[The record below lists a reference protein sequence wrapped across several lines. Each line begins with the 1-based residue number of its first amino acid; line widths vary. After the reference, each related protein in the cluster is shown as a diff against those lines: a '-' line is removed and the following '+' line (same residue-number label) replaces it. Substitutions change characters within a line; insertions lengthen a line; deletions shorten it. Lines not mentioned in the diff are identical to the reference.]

1 MNLSE
6 LRRSIKNLSDYS
18 PELIDYDNQLDD
30 IINDAYNNVW
40 REKRWNFADH
50 TLFENIYP
58 DLNQA
63 TADLTGLITASIV
76 DGQRNVV
83 FSGPIKILISKRDVW
98 EGNIL
103 EIDSREYTIVKIIS
117 ETELAVDE
125 PIRTLDGSA
134 TKALISDWVIKA
146 RYYRLP
152 EDCIEILSIAHRDV
166 PTGNAGTGRVQP
178 PYGKLEALSPRLDAE
193 LGLRQ
198 DYTSNYAEAYIPISP
213 IHVPN
218 AEKQTISF
226 NQVAEDSGLGDLIQG
241 TWYEMAWAFLAPDGS
256 VGPLSQSITFQIP
269 IDPQFPTLFYSADFT
284 FRTFD
289 DKIVIS
295 KNTTYSAGPGTQRPL
310 EGLRKKLYYNQYFDP
325 TNGVRLGRPLWR
337 ELIQG
342 SQTNIAGPVVNAN
355 SIDNPFTA
363 DDIEGSV
370 TITNKDSFD
379 PGTRQYLEFD
389 GQYLRYR
396 LYPRPSQSDF
406 TYNFTSVTSATPL
419 REQEFFRRLELR
431 YHRKPIPLIASTD
444 TPEMPFEFHN
454 IIVYRALDDLLMKNG
469 DHQAAS
475 YYRKKYEDQVKS
487 LEKRYVVF
495 LDINYQKGS
504 FGISGGRIV
513 SDYNSLRKLN

>member
-40 REKRWNFADH
+40 RAKRWNFAE
-50 TLFENIYP
+50 TTFFQNIFP

-63 TADLTGLITASIV
+63 TADPTGTITASIV

-83 FSGPIKILISKRDVW
+83 FSAPIKILISQRDVW

-103 EIDSREYTIVKIIS
+103 EVDSREYTIVKIIS

-125 PIRTLDGSA
+125 PIRTLDGAA
-134 TKALISDWVIKA
+134 TKASIDDWVIKV

-152 EDCIEILSIAHRDV
+152 EDCMEILSLAHRDV
-166 PTGNAGTGRVQP
+166 PTGSGGSLP
-178 PYGKLEALSPRLDAE
+178 PYGKLLALSPRHEAE

-198 DYTSNYAEAYIPISP
+198 DYTANWAEAYIPISP
-213 IHVPN
+213 IQVPN
-218 AEKQTISF
+218 AEKQTVAF
-226 NQVAEDSGLGDLIQG
+226 NQVAAESGLGDLVQG
-241 TWYEMAWAFLAPDGS
+241 TWYEMAWAFQAPDGS
-256 VGPLSQSITFQIP
+256 VGPLSEPITFQIP
-269 IDPQFPTLFYSADFT
+269 TDAQNPGLFYNVSFT

-289 DKIVIS
+289 DKIVRS
-295 KNTTYSAGPGTQRPL
+295 KNTTYAAGPGTQRPL

-337 ELIQG
+337 ELVQG
-342 SQTNIAGPVVNAN
+342 TQTNIAGPVVNTN
-355 SIDNPFTA
+355 DIDNPITA
-363 DDIEGSV
+363 DDTQGSI
-370 TITNKDSFD
+370 TIANKDSFD

-396 LYPRPSQSDF
+396 LYPRPTQSDF
-406 TYNFTSVTSATPL
+406 TYNFTAVAVSSPL
-419 REQEFFRRLELR
+419 RNQEFFRRLELR

-454 IIVYRALDDLLMKNG
+454 VIVYRALDDLLMKNG
-469 DHQAAS
+469 DYQAAS
-475 YYRKKYEDQVKS
+475 YYRKKYEEEVKK

-495 LDINYQKGS
+495 LDINYQKGR
-504 FGISGGRIV
+504 FGINNDRFIL
-513 SDYNSLRKLN
+513 DYSSLRKLN